1 MTTSRCC
8 TKGFRDVH
16 NNARQAFRDAH
27 EALTEAAFS
36 NRGDEESLAA
46 VERAFDRALVALNAL
61 AAWDRG
67 QVERPVL
74 RVLEGGR

>member
-1 MTTSRCC
+1 
-8 TKGFRDVH
+8 
-16 NNARQAFRDAH
+16 
-27 EALTEAAFS
+27 LTEAAFS